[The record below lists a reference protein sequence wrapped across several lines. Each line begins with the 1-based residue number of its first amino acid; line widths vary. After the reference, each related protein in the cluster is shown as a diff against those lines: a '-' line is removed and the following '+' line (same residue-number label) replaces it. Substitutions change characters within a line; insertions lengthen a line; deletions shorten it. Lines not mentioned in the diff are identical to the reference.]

1 MERDTAVQ
9 TIVNLIIS
17 NKNTALNKETLKALK
32 SLYLKSCIQNNFE
45 GNADSTASGDDSN

>member
-32 SLYLKSCIQNNFE
+32 SLY
-45 GNADSTASGDDSN
+45 